1 MINKEVVMG
10 KLVLSRKKGE
20 SILVGDDIVVKIIGI
35 EGSQVKVLIEAP
47 DEVVILREELKPTTA
62 S

>member
-1 MINKEVVMG
+1 MG

-47 DEVVILREELKPTTA
+47 DEVVILREELVEKYYCTELP
-62 S
+62 